1 MVETFD
7 VVIVGGGPAGVTA
20 ALRARELG
28 ATTALVERA
37 RLGGTCTND
46 GCVPTRVLAHAARL
60 LRDAG
65 QFEAYGLQAARPAVD
80 FAQVIARTQQVVYQV
95 HEKKQLL
102 AHLESVGVTVFDEVG
117 NAHFVDPHTLQLAN
131 GRQLRGDK
139 FVLCVGGYSRKL
151 PFPGSEHTLIHSD
164 FWSMQKLPESM
175 LIIGGGA
182 TGCQFASIASA
193 FGVRVVILDVA
204 PQILITE
211 DTLVVDT
218 IIGEFERR
226 GIDILTSTEGV
237 KRVEKA
243 NGRLRVTWG
252 KDGETFTDEF
262 EAVLQSVGWPGS
274 VDGLGLETAGV
285 AVERNFI
292 KVSDTLQTS
301 APHIYAAGDITGRMQ
316 LVQSAGYQARVAVE
330 NSLLGIGYEAEH
342 RLVPHG
348 GFTDPEYGSVGPTEA
363 QAREQYDIAVAVVQY
378 ADMDRA
384 VIDDHLV
391 GSCKLIIERE
401 SRRVLAAHVVGEQAL
416 EVVHLVA
423 AGIAAGMRVEQLAE
437 LEIAYPTFT
446 AIVGLAARQL
456 VRQLGLVPVIPEWRE
471 LRRFRAVEWE
481 QRSGFSESAPPII
494 D

>member
-1 MVETFD
+1 MADSFD
-7 VVIVGGGPAGVTA
+7 IIIVGGGPAGVTA
-20 ALRARELG
+20 ALRAREMG
-28 ATTALVERA
+28 ASTALVERG

-60 LRDAG
+60 MRDAE
-65 QFEAYGLQAARPAVD
+65 QFESYGLQAPRPTVD

-95 HEKKQLL
+95 HEKKQLI
-102 AHLESVGVTVFDEVG
+102 AHLESVGVATYDETG
-117 NAHFVDPHTLQLAN
+117 NAQFVDPHTLQLGD
-131 GRQLRGDK
+131 GRQIRGER

-164 FWSMQKLPESM
+164 FWSMQMLPESL

-182 TGCQFASIASA
+182 TGCQFASIAAA
-193 FGVRVVILDVA
+193 FGARVAILDVA

-211 DTLVVDT
+211 DKLVAETVT
-218 IIGEFERR
+218 AEFERR
-226 GIDILTSTEGV
+226 GIRILTGTEGV
-237 KRVEKA
+237 KSIEKV
-243 NGRLRVTWG
+243 NGRLRVVWG
-252 KDGETFTDEF
+252 KAGDSFTDEF
-262 EAVLQSVGWPGS
+262 ETVLQSVGWPGS
-274 VDGLGLETAGV
+274 VNSLGLEAAGV
-285 AVERNFI
+285 QTERSFI
-292 KVSDTLQTS
+292 KVSDSLQTS
-301 APHIYAAGDITGRMQ
+301 VPHIYAAGDITGRMQ

-330 NSLLGIGYEAEH
+330 NALMGGAREAEH

-363 QAREQYDIAVAVVQY
+363 QAREMADIAVAVVQY

-391 GSCKLIIERE
+391 GACKLIIDRE
-401 SRRVLAAHVVGEQAL
+401 SCRVLAAHVVGEQAL

-423 AGIAAGMRVEQLAE
+423 AGISAGMRVEQLAE

-446 AIVGLAARQL
+446 AVVGLAAREL

-471 LRRFRAVEWE
+471 LRRFRAAEWE
-481 QRSGFSESAPPII
+481 QRSSLG
-494 D
+494 

>member
-1 MVETFD
+1 MVDSFD

-60 LRDAG
+60 MRDAQ
-65 QFEAYGLQAARPAVD
+65 QFEAYGLQAPKPTVD

-95 HEKKQLL
+95 HEKKQLI
-102 AHLESVGVTVFDEVG
+102 AHLESVGVKTFDDVG
-117 NAHFVDPHTLQLAN
+117 NAHFTDPNTLQLAD

-193 FGVRVVILDVA
+193 FGARVAILDVA

-211 DTLVVDT
+211 DKLVADT
-218 IIGEFERR
+218 VTQAFEKR
-226 GIDILTSTEGV
+226 GIVILTGTEGV
-237 KRVEKA
+237 KSVEKVE
-243 NGRLRVTWG
+243 GRLRVTWG
-252 KDGETFTDEF
+252 KNGETFTDEF
-262 EAVLQSVGWPGS
+262 ETVLQSVGWPGN
-274 VDGLGLETAGV
+274 VDKLGLEAAGV
-285 AVERNFI
+285 QVERNFI

-301 APHIYAAGDITGRMQ
+301 APHIFTAGDITGRMQ

-330 NSLLGIGYEAEH
+330 NALLNASHHAEH

-363 QAREQYDIAVAVVQY
+363 QAREKADIAVAVVQY

-391 GSCKLIIERE
+391 GCCKLIIDRE
-401 SRRVLAAHVVGEQAL
+401 TRQVMAAHVVGEQAL

-423 AGIAAGMRVEQLAE
+423 AGIAAGMGVEQLAE

-446 AIVGLAARQL
+446 AVVGLAARQL

-471 LRRFRAVEWE
+471 LRRFRAAEWE
-481 QRSGFSESAPPII
+481 QRSGVSEEAPPVI